1 MKDLFLETNKS
12 GKGLA
17 GPKADGELV
26 LAEFLGLLVRV
37 SFWRLNPECGEVTME
52 HQSELLP
59 VPQYLR
65 QTLDENVLPLAR
77 RNDAAH
83 FRSDVLTL
91 PGVRGALYETRG
103 RLQRWS
109 AEIAV
114 ADGENGD
121 GEPRVIMEAWIGA
134 LEALQGIGTVCC
146 ERTSDMVGDNRA
158 GDMLRLR
165 LSLPQAKASF
175 VLAQRGTGDKL
186 GVHVH
191 ACAPVLVRVHAHG
204 GGDATTAAPSC

>member
-1 MKDLFLETNKS
+1 
-12 GKGLA
+12 
-17 GPKADGELV
+17 
-26 LAEFLGLLVRV
+26 
-37 SFWRLNPECGEVTME
+37 ME

-59 VPQYLR
+59 VPQWLR

-77 RNDAAH
+77 RNLH
-83 FRSDVLTL
+83 RSDVLTL

-134 LEALQGIGTVCC
+134 LEALQGIGTFCW
-146 ERTSDMVGDNRA
+146 
-158 GDMLRLR
+158 
-165 LSLPQAKASF
+165 
-175 VLAQRGTGDKL
+175 
-186 GVHVH
+186 
-191 ACAPVLVRVHAHG
+191 
-204 GGDATTAAPSC
+204 

>member
-1 MKDLFLETNKS
+1 
-12 GKGLA
+12 
-17 GPKADGELV
+17 
-26 LAEFLGLLVRV
+26 
-37 SFWRLNPECGEVTME
+37 ME

-59 VPQYLR
+59 VPQWLR

-103 RLQRWS
+103 RLQRWF

-121 GEPRVIMEAWIGA
+121 GEPRVTMEAWIGA
-134 LEALQGIGTVCC
+134 LEALQGIGTFCC
-146 ERTSDMVGDNRA
+146 ERTSDMVGDDRA
-158 GDMLRLR
+158 GDMLRSR

-175 VLAQRGTGDKL
+175 VLAQRETGDKV

-191 ACAPVLVRVHAHG
+191 ACAPVRVRVSPSMCALHVRG
-204 GGDATTAAPSC
+204 GEATTAHPADLPPPTLSPRTPTSRTSHLI